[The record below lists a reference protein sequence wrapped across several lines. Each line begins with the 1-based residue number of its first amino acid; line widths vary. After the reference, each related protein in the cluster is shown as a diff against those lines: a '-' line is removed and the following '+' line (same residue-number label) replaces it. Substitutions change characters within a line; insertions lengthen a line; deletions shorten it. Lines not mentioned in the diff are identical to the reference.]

1 MLTRG
6 ERDGGRCSNTLEEQS
21 ANTYV
26 TAKVDGIARSTAGAS
41 MCPGRGRSIHGI
53 TCMLYE
59 TTANFRFATA
69 QVRSAL
75 AVVNDAGTIKLR
87 GGKAASCRASPESTV
102 P

>member
-41 MCPGRGRSIHGI
+41 MCPGRGKSIHGI

-75 AVVNDAGTIKLR
+75 AVVMLVQFQW
-87 GGKAASCRASPESTV
+87 GGKAASCRVSPESAV

>member
-41 MCPGRGRSIHGI
+41 MCPGRGKSIHGI

-75 AVVNDAGTIKLR
+75 AVVMLVQFQW
-87 GGKAASCRASPESTV
+87 GGKAASCRVSPESTV

>member
-1 MLTRG
+1 MEEG
-6 ERDGGRCSNTLEEQS
+6 VAVHSVGILEEQS

-75 AVVNDAGTIKLR
+75 AVVNDAGTIKLW
-87 GGKAASCRASPESTV
+87 GG
-102 P
+102 